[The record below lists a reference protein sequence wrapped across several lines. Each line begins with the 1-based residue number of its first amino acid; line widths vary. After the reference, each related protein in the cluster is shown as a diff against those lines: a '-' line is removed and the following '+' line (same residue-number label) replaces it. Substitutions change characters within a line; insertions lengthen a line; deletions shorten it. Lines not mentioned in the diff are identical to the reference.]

1 MKRAAHAAFWRTWK
15 ARAASAAVVL
25 VAMAPQ
31 LAPPELA
38 AWFHGTF
45 PGLPSWASWGIAA
58 LIGFA
63 RYRAAATA
71 SLEAKE

>member
-15 ARAASAAVVL
+15 ARAASAVVVL

-31 LAPPELA
+31 LAPPDLA
-38 AWFHGTF
+38 TWFHDTF
-45 PGLPSWASWGIAA
+45 PGLPSWASWGIAL
-58 LIGFA
+58 LIGLA